1 MAEDNTKAVGR
12 MVAFKLGLKA
22 GIPIALA
29 YFAVA
34 FTFGMMSVQGGLTVL
49 DSVIISLTNLTS
61 AGQFAALDIIIAQ
74 GSLWEL
80 ALNQLVINLRYCLM
94 SFTISQKLD
103 KRYPF
108 FHRFFVSFGMTDE
121 IFAVTAALPGKSSPF
136 FSYGAMALA
145 IPGWTLGTLVGAL
158 AGQILPSIVI
168 SALSIAIYGMFLGI
182 IIPPAKK
189 NKTLIWVIAAAMA
202 LSTIFEYVPVINKL
216 STGFVIIIITVVV
229 AGAAAVLRP
238 IKEDANE

>member
-1 MAEDNTKAVGR
+1 MAEEQIKPGGR
-12 MVAFKLGLKA
+12 KVAFILGLKA
-22 GIPIALA
+22 GIPIGLA

-34 FTFGMMSVQGGLTVL
+34 FTFGMMAVQGGLTVT

-61 AGQFAALDIIIAQ
+61 AGQFAALDVIMAH
-74 GSLWEL
+74 GSLLEL
-80 ALNQLVINLRYCLM
+80 ALNQFIINLRYCLM

-108 FHRFFVSFGMTDE
+108 FHRFFVAFGMTDE
-121 IFAVTAALPGKSSPF
+121 IFAVTASLPGRSSPF
-136 FSYGAMALA
+136 FSYGAMAVA
-145 IPGWTLGTLVGAL
+145 IPGWTVGTLVGAL
-158 AGQILPSIVI
+158 AGQILPAIVI

-189 NKTLIWVIAAAMA
+189 NKTLIWVIAASMLLA
-202 LSTIFEYVPVINKL
+202 SIFKYVPGINKL
-216 STGFVIIIITVVV
+216 SSGFVIIIITVVV
-229 AGAAAVLRP
+229 SAAAAILRP

>member
-1 MAEDNTKAVGR
+1 MA
-12 MVAFKLGLKA
+12 AFKIGLKA
-22 GIPIALA
+22 GIPIGLA

-34 FTFGMMSVQGGLTVL
+34 FTFGMMAVQGGLSVA
-49 DSVIISLTNLTS
+49 DSVVISLTNLTS
-61 AGQFAALDIIIAQ
+61 AGQFAALDVIIAH
-74 GSLWEL
+74 GSLLEL
-80 ALNQLVINLRYCLM
+80 ALNQFIINLRYCLM

-108 FHRFFVSFGMTDE
+108 FHRFFVAFGITDE
-121 IFAVTAALPGKSSPF
+121 IFAVTAALPKKSSPF
-136 FSYGAMALA
+136 FSYGAMAVA

-158 AGQILPSIVI
+158 AGQLLPAIVI

-189 NKTLIWVIAAAMA
+189 NITLVWVIAASMMLA
-202 LSTIFEYVPVINKL
+202 SVFKYVPGINKL
-216 STGFVIIIITVVV
+216 SSGFVIIIITVVV
-229 AGAAAVLRP
+229 SAAAAFLKP